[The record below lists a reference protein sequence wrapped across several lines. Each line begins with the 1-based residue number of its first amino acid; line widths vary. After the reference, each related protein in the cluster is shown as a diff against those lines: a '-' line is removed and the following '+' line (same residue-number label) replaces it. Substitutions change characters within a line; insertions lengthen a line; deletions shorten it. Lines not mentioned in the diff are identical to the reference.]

1 MTTINCELN
10 SRLHS
15 CRFNKE
21 GRCTKDEITIH
32 WDGSCTD
39 RESKSKILMGINF
52 EKHTWSIVK
61 KAEITED
68 GQ

>member
-32 WDGSCTD
+32 WDGCCVD
-39 RESKSKILMGINF
+39 RESKSNILIGIDS
-52 EKHTWSIVK
+52 EKHTWSLVK
-61 KAEITED
+61 KTEVVD
-68 GQ
+68 NE

>member
-10 SRLHS
+10 SRLYS

-32 WDGSCTD
+32 WDGCCVD
-39 RESKSKILMGINF
+39 RENKSKILMIINP
-52 EKHTWSIVK
+52 EKHAWSLVK
-61 KAEITED
+61 KTEVIED
-68 GQ
+68 V